1 MRYAMSNCTKT
12 VSTDGRYV
20 KLDGESVGGRPFS
33 ITVEQ
38 ADMSRYLFGTLIQD
52 AFPYLSAT
60 EREVCI
66 SGMDAE
72 DWKEMCDGLD
82 AEEEDEM
89 DKLDDDDLLM
99 IDEDY

>member
-38 ADMSRYLFGTLIQD
+38 NDMSRYLFGTLIQD
-52 AFPYLSAT
+52 AFPYLSAA

-72 DWKEMCDGLD
+72 DWKEMCSDSE
-82 AEEEDEM
+82 EEEDEM

>member
-38 ADMSRYLFGTLIQD
+38 DDLSRYLFGTLIQD
-52 AFPYLSAT
+52 AFPYLSAA

-66 SGMDAE
+66 SVMDAE
-72 DWKEMCDGLD
+72 DWKEMCSES
-82 AEEEDEM
+82 EEETIEEE
-89 DKLDDDDLLM
+89 LV
-99 IDEDY
+99 

>member
-12 VSTDGRYV
+12 VSADGRYV

-38 ADMSRYLFGTLIQD
+38 NDMSRYLFGTLIQD
-52 AFPYLSAT
+52 AFPYLSAA

-72 DWKEMCDGLD
+72 DWKEMCSES
-82 AEEEDEM
+82 EEEN
-89 DKLDDDDLLM
+89 
-99 IDEDY
+99 Y

>member
-12 VSTDGRYV
+12 ISTDGLYV

-52 AFPYLSAT
+52 AFPYLSAA

-72 DWKEMCDGLD
+72 DWKEMCSES
-82 AEEEDEM
+82 EEEDETVN
-89 DKLDDDDLLM
+89 
-99 IDEDY
+99 

>member
-38 ADMSRYLFGTLIQD
+38 DDLSRYLFGTLIQD
-52 AFPYLSAT
+52 AFPYLSAA

-89 DKLDDDDLLM
+89 DILDDDDLLM

>member
-52 AFPYLSAT
+52 AFPYLSAA

-72 DWKEMCDGLD
+72 DWKEMCSES
-82 AEEEDEM
+82 EEETIEEE
-89 DKLDDDDLLM
+89 LV
-99 IDEDY
+99 

>member
-1 MRYAMSNCTKT
+1 MSNCTKT

-38 ADMSRYLFGTLIQD
+38 DDLSRYLFGTLIQD
-52 AFPYLSAT
+52 AFPYLSAA

>member
-33 ITVEQ
+33 VTVEQ
-38 ADMSRYLFGTLIQD
+38 ADMSRYLFGTLIQY
-52 AFPYLSAT
+52 AFTYLSAA

-72 DWKEMCDGLD
+72 YWKEMC
-82 AEEEDEM
+82 AESEEEEEM
-89 DKLDDDDLLM
+89 DKIDDDELLM
-99 IDEDY
+99 VDEDY

>member
-52 AFPYLSAT
+52 AFPYLSAA

>member
-33 ITVEQ
+33 VTVEQ

-52 AFPYLSAT
+52 AFPYLSAA

-72 DWKEMCDGLD
+72 DWKEMYDGLD

>member
-52 AFPYLSAT
+52 AFPYLSAA

-99 IDEDY
+99 VDEDY

>member
-38 ADMSRYLFGTLIQD
+38 DDLSRYLFGTLIQD
-52 AFPYLSAT
+52 AFPYLSAA

-66 SGMDAE
+66 SGMDAQ
-72 DWKEMCDGLD
+72 DWTEMCSD
-82 AEEEDEM
+82 AEEKEVNPEEDEG
-89 DKLDDDDLLM
+89 
-99 IDEDY
+99 DYY

>member
-38 ADMSRYLFGTLIQD
+38 DDLSRYLFGTLIQD
-52 AFPYLSAT
+52 AFPYLSAA

>member
-33 ITVEQ
+33 VTVEQ

-52 AFPYLSAT
+52 AFPYLSAA

-72 DWKEMCDGLD
+72 DWKEMCSESGGL
-82 AEEEDEM
+82 
-89 DKLDDDDLLM
+89 LRRS
-99 IDEDY
+99 